1 MGMPLD
7 KNKIIL
13 NEDVLLRKYIQK
25 GYLGLINLIFIEH
38 LLFRC

>member
-1 MGMPLD
+1 MGIPLD

-25 GYLGLINLIFIEH
+25 SYLGLINLIFIET
-38 LLFRC
+38 FIV